1 MTIGLYSNHWLQ
13 ICQCIYGP
21 SGSGIS
27 FANTAVMEK
36 NIFCSLFEEVPMSFA
51 DRNNPYSFNE
61 FLDWRQGVDY
71 YLDDPFIQKVV
82 RHFTGEIWEQVDAEA
97 RSVSARASFRWR
109 DMADRIA
116 RPELRPFMLH
126 YDGHHNRIDRI
137 CRPRDTEIL
146 EQEIFSESFFS
157 DKTPPW
163 VKLVK
168 MFLIYQNGEACVA
181 CPITCTEG
189 LVMLLE
195 KYADTPETKEIL
207 RHCKEGS
214 DGDFAIGA
222 QYLSE
227 IQGGSDV
234 PSNVLEAVNENG
246 IWKLYGTKFFCSA
259 THADYAVVTAKP
271 VGSEKVGLFVVPS
284 WLPGNKEKEI
294 RNGYTIDRI
303 KWKMGT
309 SELTTAELTFNGAVA
324 YPVGPLDK
332 GVANVVGIVLTYSR
346 LTVGLSAAAF
356 MTRAVREAEKYT
368 SFRQAFGLLINQ
380 FPLVAVQLERITKT
394 TRRTAAG
401 AFKLY
406 RDFLKLEGGLKG
418 SQGSDEPL
426 PARRN
431 RFNVRELIMLQKI
444 AASWDCTDVIRE
456 AMSLFG
462 GHGVM
467 EDFSSLPRLYRDS
480 AINELWEGPRNVLLT
495 QIHRD
500 LQQAASWYRP
510 EEFVAEIL
518 RETDPSLVDEL
529 SKEIRA
535 LVSHP
540 HLFQQDDV
548 TIDVCRRWDSFCHK
562 FFHAYQDLALKE
574 VEN

>member
-1 MTIGLYSNHWLQ
+1 
-13 ICQCIYGP
+13 
-21 SGSGIS
+21 
-27 FANTAVMEK
+27 
-36 NIFCSLFEEVPMSFA
+36 MSFA

-61 FLDWRQGVDY
+61 FLAWRQGVDY
-71 YLDDPFIQKVV
+71 YADDPFIQQVV
-82 RHFTGEIWEQVDAEA
+82 RHYTGDSWREVDAEA
-97 RSVSARASFRWR
+97 RNVSAKASFRWR
-109 DMADRIA
+109 DMSERIA
-116 RPELRPFMLH
+116 RPEERPYMLH

-137 CRPRDTEIL
+137 VRPHDTEIM
-146 EQEIFSESFFS
+146 EREIFSEAFFA
-157 DKTPPW
+157 DKTHPW
-163 VKLVK
+163 VKLIK
-168 MFLIYQNGEACVA
+168 MFIIYQNGEACIG
-181 CPITCTEG
+181 CPVTCTEG

-195 KYADTPETKEIL
+195 KYADTPETEEIL
-207 RHCKEGS
+207 RHCKEGI

-246 IWKLYGTKFFCSA
+246 TWKLYGTKFFCSA

-271 VGSEKVGLFVVPS
+271 AGSEKVGLFVVPS

-324 YPVGPLDK
+324 YPVGPPDK

-346 LTVGLSAAAF
+346 LTVGLSAAAY
-356 MTRAVREAEKYT
+356 MTRAVREAEKYV
-368 SFRQAFGLLINQ
+368 SFRDAFGLRLNQ
-380 FPLVAVQLERITKT
+380 FPLVTVQLDRIRQT
-394 TRRTAAG
+394 TRRTTAG

-418 SQGSDEPL
+418 SQDGDEPL
-426 PARRN
+426 PARRH
-431 RFNVRELIMLQKI
+431 RFNIRELIMLQKI

-500 LQQAASWYRP
+500 LQKAAAWYKP

-518 RETDPSLVDEL
+518 QGLDPAQVQEMAE
-529 SKEIRA
+529 EIKA
-535 LVSHP
+535 LVAHP
-540 HLFQQDDV
+540 HLFGMDEA
-548 TIDVCRRWDSFCHK
+548 TIDICRRWDTYCHK
-562 FFHAYQDLALKE
+562 FTHAYQDLAVKE
-574 VEN
+574 MDLPVRG

>member
-1 MTIGLYSNHWLQ
+1 
-13 ICQCIYGP
+13 
-21 SGSGIS
+21 
-27 FANTAVMEK
+27 
-36 NIFCSLFEEVPMSFA
+36 MSFA

-431 RFNVRELIMLQKI
+431 RFNIRELIMLQKI

-540 HLFQQDDV
+540 NLFQNDDV

-562 FFHAYQDLALKE
+562 FFHVFYGPVHNLTHKVLDRAWRNVETHILAQGGGNIKHANLSAKGFS
-574 VEN
+574 